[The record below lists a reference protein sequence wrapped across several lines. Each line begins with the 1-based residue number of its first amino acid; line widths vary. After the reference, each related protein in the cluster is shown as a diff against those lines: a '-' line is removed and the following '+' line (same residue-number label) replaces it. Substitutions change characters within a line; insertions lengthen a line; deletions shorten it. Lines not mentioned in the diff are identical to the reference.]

1 MISELGASM
10 AIFLDLG
17 TPSGIVV
24 FLITSYQESMISG
37 LGASMA
43 GFLDL
48 GPPLGMVVF
57 LLISF

>member
-17 TPSGIVV
+17 TPFGIDV
-24 FLITSYQESMISG
+24 FLFTSYSDSMISG

-43 GFLDL
+43 RFLDL
-48 GPPLGMVVF
+48 GPPLGIVVF
-57 LLISF
+57 LLTSY